1 MKVTIVGAG
10 MVGSSIAY
18 AAMIEGIVR
27 EIALVDINSEL
38 AKGQAMDL
46 SHGNAYVRPL
56 RIHGGDY
63 DVSSDSD
70 VVVITAGRPQKGGES
85 RLQLL
90 KDNARTVKEAVAK
103 SLSYSKEPVF
113 IIVTNPVDVL
123 TWVAWK
129 ASGLPRNRIIGSGT
143 TLDTARLRQ
152 SIADHCQLD
161 PRNVHAY
168 VLGEHGDS
176 EIVNWSHA
184 DIAGIPLT
192 DFCRNCRRD
201 CEADLFQKL
210 FEETKNAAYRIIE
223 KKGSTF
229 YGIGLA
235 VSKVL
240 STIFNNQH
248 SVLTVSTVH
257 PEFEGLKDV
266 PFSVPTILGREGVE
280 RILKVGLSSEEL
292 KGLSNSAGVIANAIK
307 SLRDEEGLA

>member
-18 AAMIEGIVR
+18 ASMIKGIAR
-27 EIALVDINSEL
+27 EIALVDINEEL

-46 SHGNAYVRPL
+46 SHGNAYVRPI

-63 DVSSDSD
+63 SVSSDSD
-70 VVVITAGRPQKGGES
+70 VVVITAGRPQKEGES

-90 KDNARTVKEAVAK
+90 KDNARIVKEAVAK
-103 SLSYSKEPVF
+103 SLSFSKEPVF
-113 IIVTNPVDVL
+113 IIVSNPVDVL

-176 EIVNWSHA
+176 EIVNCLTQTSPESLSA
-184 DIAGIPLT
+184 TSAKIAG
-192 DFCRNCRRD
+192 
-201 CEADLFQKL
+201 
-210 FEETKNAAYRIIE
+210 ETVGA
-223 KKGSTF
+223 TF
-229 YGIGLA
+229 L
-235 VSKVL
+235 
-240 STIFNNQH
+240 
-248 SVLTVSTVH
+248 
-257 PEFEGLKDV
+257 
-266 PFSVPTILGREGVE
+266 
-280 RILKVGLSSEEL
+280 
-292 KGLSNSAGVIANAIK
+292 
-307 SLRDEEGLA
+307 

>member
-1 MKVTIVGAG
+1 MKVTIIGAG

-18 AAMIEGIVR
+18 ATMIKGIAR
-27 EIALVDINSEL
+27 EIALVDINKEL
-38 AKGQAMDL
+38 AEGQAMDL
-46 SHGNAYVRPL
+46 SHGNAYVRPTK
-56 RIHGGDY
+56 IHGGDY

-90 KDNARTVKEAVAK
+90 KDNARIVKEAVTK
-103 SLSYSKEPVF
+103 SLSFSKEPVF
-113 IIVTNPVDVL
+113 IIVSNPVDVL

-201 CEADLFQKL
+201 CEGDLFQKL

-257 PEFEGLKDV
+257 SEFEGLKDV

-292 KGLSNSAGVIANAIK
+292 KGLSNSAGVIANAIE

>member
-18 AAMIEGIVR
+18 ASMIKGVAR
-27 EIALVDINSEL
+27 EIALVDINREL

-46 SHGNAYVRPL
+46 SHGNAYVRPM

-90 KDNARTVKEAVAK
+90 KDNARIVKEAVAK

-129 ASGLPRNRIIGSGT
+129 ASGLPRNRIVGSGT

-176 EIVNWSHA
+176 EIVNWS
-184 DIAGIPLT
+184 
-192 DFCRNCRRD
+192 
-201 CEADLFQKL
+201 
-210 FEETKNAAYRIIE
+210 
-223 KKGSTF
+223 
-229 YGIGLA
+229 
-235 VSKVL
+235 
-240 STIFNNQH
+240 
-248 SVLTVSTVH
+248 
-257 PEFEGLKDV
+257 
-266 PFSVPTILGREGVE
+266 
-280 RILKVGLSSEEL
+280 
-292 KGLSNSAGVIANAIK
+292 
-307 SLRDEEGLA
+307 